1 MQWAWSLV
9 LILLSAF
16 VMKPE
21 GQVTYFQ
28 ASYQGSDVRL
38 EWKVNQSSPQGN
50 FYVYRRKADD
60 EEFVKLTDMDNTGAD
75 SYTFVDMNL
84 YKGTAEA
91 QPNAMT
97 YKLVVKGQAVNETYF
112 ASIQRNPTAVQRSW
126 GSIKVMF
133 R

>member
-1 MQWAWSLV
+1 MQWAWSAV

-16 VMKPE
+16 IVKPE

-38 EWKVNQSSPQGN
+38 EWKVNQSAAQGD
-50 FYVYRRKADD
+50 FYVYRRKSD
-60 EEFVKLTDMDNTGAD
+60 EEEFTKLGDMENTGAD
-75 SYTFVDMNL
+75 SYTFIDQNL
-84 YKGTAEA
+84 YKASESLQT
-91 QPNAMT
+91 AMT
-97 YKLVVKGQAVNETYF
+97 YKLVVHSQASNESYF

>member
-1 MQWAWSLV
+1 MQWTWSVV

-38 EWKVNQSSPQGN
+38 EWKVNQSSAQGN
-50 FYVYRRKADD
+50 FYVYRRKAD
-60 EEFVKLTDMDNTGAD
+60 EEDFVKLTDVDNTGAD
-75 SYTFVDMNL
+75 SYTYVDQNL
-84 YKGTAEA
+84 YKANESQQTS
-91 QPNAMT
+91 MT
-97 YKLVVKGQAVNETYF
+97 YKLVVKGQSVNETYF
-112 ASIQRNPTAVQRSW
+112 ASIQRSPTAVQRSW